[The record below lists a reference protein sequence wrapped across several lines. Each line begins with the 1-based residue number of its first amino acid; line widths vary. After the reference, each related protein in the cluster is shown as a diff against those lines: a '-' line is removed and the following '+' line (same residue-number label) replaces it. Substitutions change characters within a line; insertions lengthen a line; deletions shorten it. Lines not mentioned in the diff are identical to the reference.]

1 MDGRTSGTIRN
12 ELTNVTGDGLLD
24 SVDQIFTNLGQ
35 EALLQDLKE
44 FQLIDA
50 RVDIIPGKFEQ
61 KSDINTEL
69 FETATRELTG
79 ERTQAL
85 KDAAEQFGQA
95 RAAFLKLKQL
105 KKNYMM

>member
-12 ELTNVTGDGLLD
+12 ELVTNVTGDGLLD

-35 EALLQDLKE
+35 GAISTGFKRVPVK
-44 FQLIDA
+44 DA
-50 RVDIIPGKFEQ
+50 RGNIIPGKFEQ

-79 ERTQAL
+79 EGTQAL
-85 KDAAEQFGQA
+85 KDI
-95 RAAFLKLKQL
+95 RRTIWSS
-105 KKNYMM
+105 